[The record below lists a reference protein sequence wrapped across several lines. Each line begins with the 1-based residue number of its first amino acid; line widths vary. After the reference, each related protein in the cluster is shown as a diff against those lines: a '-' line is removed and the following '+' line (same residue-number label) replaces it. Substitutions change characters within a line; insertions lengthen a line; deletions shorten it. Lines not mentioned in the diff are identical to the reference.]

1 MPEHVMDQ
9 LRTIDTKELMGKDM
23 KTFCELLIE
32 KEIFQDES
40 AIQLFVLDFLVKAIH
55 DYGVDLPITYVEELK
70 K

>member
-1 MPEHVMDQ
+1 MPKYVIEQ
-9 LRTIDTKELMGKDM
+9 LIAIDPKEFIGKDM

-55 DYGVDLPITYVEELK
+55 DYGADLPITYVEELK

>member
-55 DYGVDLPITYVEELK
+55 DYGADLPITYVEELK